1 MAKPAPLEQG
11 GGKGVNVPGRA
22 GVGRW
27 LPWMRRA
34 LSLAA
39 LGEGR
44 TSPNPLVG
52 AVVLDAA
59 GQLVGEGFHAR
70 AGEPHAEVG
79 ALAQAGARAR
89 GGTLVVTLE
98 PCCHHGRTPP
108 CTEAVIGAGIAR
120 VVVAMADPDPRVAG
134 GGIARLRAAG
144 LEVIE
149 AVAEAE
155 ARRLNRAF
163 VHRVRTGRPLGI
175 LKWAMSLD
183 GRTALPNGQSQWI
196 SGPEA
201 RAWVHGLRAR
211 CDAVIVGGGTLRA
224 DDPLLTS
231 RSRRDPEPL
240 RVVLSRSLDLPDEAQ
255 LWDQAVA
262 TTLVAHGPMS
272 GPDQQ
277 EREARAA
284 ATCALLDRLGVDRL
298 ELGSCEPAPLLEAL
312 AARGCNRVLWE
323 CGPDLAAAALSQGC
337 VQELAAVI
345 APKLLGGLAARTPL
359 GNLGLEGMDQVQP
372 WRAHER
378 RDLGSDLLWELES
391 LESPAVH
398 PGSFTVGVGSARPG
412 SAG

>member
-1 MAKPAPLEQG
+1 MAAAASPSSALQAP
-11 GGKGVNVPGRA
+11 
-22 GVGRW
+22 W

-34 LSLAA
+34 LQLAA

-89 GGTLVVTLE
+89 GGTLIVTLE

-108 CTEAVIGAGIAR
+108 CSEAVIAAGISR

-149 AVAEAE
+149 GVAEAE
-155 ARRLNRAF
+155 ALRLNRAF
-163 VHRVRTGRPLGI
+163 VHRVRSGRPLGI

-183 GRTALPNGQSQWI
+183 GRTALPNGLSQWI
-196 SGPEA
+196 SGAEA
-201 RAWVHGLRAR
+201 RAWVHQLRAG
-211 CDAVIVGGGTLRA
+211 CDAVIVGGGTVRA

-231 RSRRDPEPL
+231 RGRRDPEPM
-240 RVVLSRSLDLPDEAQ
+240 RVVMSRTLDLPPQAR
-255 LWDQAVA
+255 LWDTTMAP
-262 TTLVAHGPMS
+262 TLVAHGPDAPQERREAFDRLAAAARDGVQPGAAGREATYPRAEGAFTPELLASQS
-272 GPDQQ
+272 GPQ
-277 EREARAA
+277 
-284 ATCALLDRLGVDRL
+284 RL
-298 ELGSCEPAPLLEAL
+298 ELPSCEPAALMEAL

-323 CGPDLAAAALSQGC
+323 CGPELAAAALRQGC

-345 APKLLGGLAARTPL
+345 APKLLGGQAARTPL
-359 GNLGLEGMDQVQP
+359 GDLGQESLDQAQP
-372 WRAHER
+372 WR
-378 RDLGSDLLWELES
+378 ELERTNLGGDWLWRLNQS
-391 LESPAVH
+391 
-398 PGSFTVGVGSARPG
+398 
-412 SAG
+412 

>member
-1 MAKPAPLEQG
+1 MAAAASPSSALQAP
-11 GGKGVNVPGRA
+11 
-22 GVGRW
+22 W

-34 LSLAA
+34 LQLAA

-52 AVVLDAA
+52 GVVLDAA

-89 GGTLVVTLE
+89 GGTLIVTLE

-108 CTEAVIGAGIAR
+108 CSEAVIAAGISR

-149 AVAEAE
+149 GVAEAE
-155 ARRLNRAF
+155 ALRLNRAF
-163 VHRVRTGRPLGI
+163 VHRVRSGRPLGI

-183 GRTALPNGQSQWI
+183 GRTALPNGLSQWI
-196 SGPEA
+196 SGAEA
-201 RAWVHGLRAR
+201 RAWVHQLRAG
-211 CDAVIVGGGTLRA
+211 CDAVIVGGGTVRA

-231 RSRRDPEPL
+231 RGRRDPEPM
-240 RVVLSRSLDLPDEAQ
+240 RVVMSRTLDLPPQAR
-255 LWDQAVA
+255 LWDTTMAP
-262 TTLVAHGPMS
+262 TLVAHGPDAPQERREAFDRLAAAARDGVQPGAAGREATYPRAEGAFTPELLASQS
-272 GPDQQ
+272 GPQ
-277 EREARAA
+277 
-284 ATCALLDRLGVDRL
+284 RL
-298 ELGSCEPAPLLEAL
+298 ELPSCEPAALMEAL

-323 CGPDLAAAALSQGC
+323 CGPELAAAALRQGC

-345 APKLLGGLAARTPL
+345 APKLLGGQAARTPL
-359 GNLGLEGMDQVQP
+359 GDLGQESLDQAQP
-372 WRAHER
+372 WR
-378 RDLGSDLLWELES
+378 ELERTNLGGDWLWRLNQS
-391 LESPAVH
+391 
-398 PGSFTVGVGSARPG
+398 
-412 SAG
+412 